1 MQALTLKQWFPNL
14 VPPAALIDR
23 KAYDAF
29 PVTPQLNDK
38 KTPPQWRSQPEISGV
53 LWSIS
58 PAPQKK
64 FLTFLNDCDVI
75 CLHVHV
81 SCLSSPQGSSGLLDY
96 NQFFDVIIKTSDYV
110 IKNLIVMQK
119 IRRLLESLKLWIGYL
134 RRAASTSLEIAIFR

>member
-1 MQALTLKQWFPNL
+1 MVDF
-14 VPPAALIDR
+14 
-23 KAYDAF
+23 
-29 PVTPQLNDK
+29 
-38 KTPPQWRSQPEISGV
+38 
-53 LWSIS
+53 
-58 PAPQKK
+58 PAPPKK
-64 FLTFLNDCDVI
+64 FFTFLNDCDVI

-81 SCLSSPQGSSGLLDY
+81 SCLSSSQGSSVLLDY